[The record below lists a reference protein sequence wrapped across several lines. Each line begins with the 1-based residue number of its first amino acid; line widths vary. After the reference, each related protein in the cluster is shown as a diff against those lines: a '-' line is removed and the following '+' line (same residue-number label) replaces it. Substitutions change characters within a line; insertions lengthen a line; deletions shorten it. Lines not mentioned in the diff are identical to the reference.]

1 MITLKLYLI
10 KITET
15 GRVVNISGQGFLN
28 AYEYVS
34 KWLSPVPGEIKKH
47 IKTDFPGMPGGGG
60 SDYASF
66 VAAGVPAFSLSSLDW
81 SYRDYTWHT
90 NIDTYDKIIF

>member
-1 MITLKLYLI
+1 MVTGDLKKGGLNGSRAFVEDFPEIVDKAQALFNQDNG
-10 KITET
+10 T

-47 IKTDFPGMPGGGG
+47 IKTDFPGMPG
-60 SDYASF
+60 
-66 VAAGVPAFSLSSLDW
+66 W
-81 SYRDYTWHT
+81 WW
-90 NIDTYDKIIF
+90 